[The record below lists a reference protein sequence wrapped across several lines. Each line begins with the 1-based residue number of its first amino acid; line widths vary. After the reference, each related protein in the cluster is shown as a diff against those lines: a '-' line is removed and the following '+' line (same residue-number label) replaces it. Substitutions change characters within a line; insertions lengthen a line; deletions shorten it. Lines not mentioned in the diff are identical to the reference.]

1 MKIKKVLYLTHPE
14 QDFGE
19 QFLFTGLCQVLGD
32 ENVVTYPYKK
42 TYYGETADD
51 YILDDGKTGYTE
63 PSAWVVPKKP
73 NRWEYDEIKRRMDE
87 FDIIVLSSPRTYA
100 LRAAE
105 QIAKDFN
112 GVFPKPLVFTEHED
126 GDNLRFDIINKFRP
140 SVVFKREMT
149 ELIKGVFPL
158 PFSCSY
164 EGVPECNDIEK
175 EIDVFALFGNTHEL
189 RARTVAKVLDAR
201 LDALG
206 YNVHVGID
214 IGGSRAFLVPKVNG
228 GILHEDKKFFFTIP
242 PLQPWK
248 KYMESI
254 AKSKIAIAV
263 RGWGRDTVRRWE
275 IPAHNTMML
284 ECDCGILTPYP
295 FVDKVTCVR
304 FKEDLSDL
312 IDKIVYYLEHDDE
325 REAIA
330 KRGHEHLLKYHT
342 NEKRAEYFLDIV
354 EKELKAN

>member
-73 NRWEYDEIKRRMDE
+73 NKWEYDEIKRRMDE

-100 LRAAE
+100 VRAAE

-112 GVFPKPLVFTEHED
+112 GVFPKPLIFTEHED
-126 GDNLRFDIINKFRP
+126 GDNIRFDILHKFRP

-164 EGVPECNDIEK
+164 EGVPKCNDTEK

-189 RARTVAKVLDAR
+189 RARTIAKLLDAR

-214 IGGSRAFLVPKVNG
+214 TG
-228 GILHEDKKFFFTIP
+228 LHEYRKSFFHIP

-248 KYMESI
+248 EYMKSI
-254 AKSKIAIAV
+254 AESKIAIAV

-275 IPAHNTMML
+275 IPAYNTMML
-284 ECDCGILTPYP
+284 ECDCGILTPHP
-295 FVDKVTCVR
+295 FVDKITCVN
-304 FKEDLSDL
+304 FKADLSDL
-312 IDKIVYYLEHDDE
+312 IDKIVYYLEHDEE
-325 REAIA
+325 RKAIA
-330 KRGHEHLLKYHT
+330 ARGHEHLMKYHT
-342 NEKRAEYFLDIV
+342 NKGRAAYFLDII
-354 EKELKAN
+354 EKELSKTEP